1 MSRPKLQV
9 YDIKIDYQ
17 GKIIFADNEKIYSMD
32 INTLKV
38 WLLAEKYSSCSLLLT
53 RDDKGLCLSM
63 NSKRDVLYY
72 AEKLGRHQR
81 VFRLDLRQ
89 PKVATQKYMIEDA
102 HIRNM
107 VCLDDTT
114 LYVLTAK
121 MLTYYVKVINVA
133 SGEAQDVLV
142 TGRYR

>member
-1 MSRPKLQV
+1 
-9 YDIKIDYQ
+9 
-17 GKIIFADNEKIYSMD
+17 MD

-38 WLLAEKYSSCSLLLT
+38 GLLAEKYSSCSLLIT

-89 PKVATQKYMIEDA
+89 PKVATQ
-102 HIRNM
+102 
-107 VCLDDTT
+107 
-114 LYVLTAK
+114 
-121 MLTYYVKVINVA
+121 
-133 SGEAQDVLV
+133 
-142 TGRYR
+142 

>member
-1 MSRPKLQV
+1 
-9 YDIKIDYQ
+9 
-17 GKIIFADNEKIYSMD
+17 
-32 INTLKV
+32 
-38 WLLAEKYSSCSLLLT
+38 
-53 RDDKGLCLSM
+53 
-63 NSKRDVLYY
+63 
-72 AEKLGRHQR
+72 
-81 VFRLDLRQ
+81 
-89 PKVATQKYMIEDA
+89 MIEDA